1 MPDYRRSFVE
11 GGTFFFTVVTYNR
24 LPILTSSGARRFL
37 RAAWKNVRVRF
48 PFAID
53 AVCLLP
59 EHIHCIWKTR
69 TESRRRRGEAAM
81 VEFSPVCQ
89 DGVL

>member
-1 MPDYRRSFVE
+1 
-11 GGTFFFTVVTYNR
+11 VVIYNR
-24 LPILTSSGARRFL
+24 LPIVTSTGARRLL
-37 RAAWKNVRVRF
+37 RTAWENVRERF

-69 TESRRRRGEAAM
+69 NESRRRRGEAAL

-89 DGVL
+89 DRAL